1 MRKAVLSFLVFTT
14 FLVLYAL
21 NDQPLPDKR
30 TENSASQSDYCG
42 SNMVWQRLLEQQ
54 PDLLQQQEALEEIY
68 YQNQQT
74 ANLKTVAP
82 PYTIPVVFHVVHQ
95 GGPENIPASSIE
107 LSLDHLNQS
116 FANAGPYDPS
126 TGVATNIDFCLAK
139 RKPDGTLSSGIERIS
154 DPLTELSMND
164 DLALKNLSRYDPTQ
178 YLNIWVVDE
187 ICSSTSCGVAGYA
200 YFPSS
205 HGGNLDGIVVEARWL
220 GNSPANSAVLTHEVG
235 HYLGLYHTFEGGC
248 QNDDCLAN
256 GDRVCDTPPDQSTAA
271 VPCNASPN
279 SCTTD
284 TNDGFPTDQ
293 PDMFQ
298 NYMDYGDWSCYSM
311 FTAGQRDR
319 MHFFLDGIRASLQS
333 SQGCLDP
340 CTSPP
345 SVNITNDFSA
355 PVAQGAV
362 INLTANGVNA
372 DTYTWYVD
380 GTLIGTGNPLAYVFN
395 TEGSFNIS
403 VQVGNSDP
411 NCQADA
417 QALVL
422 VRCPVQASFSPTSYA
437 TTPGSVIFFTDA
449 STNATSYE
457 WFVDG
462 NSEAT
467 TTGFF
472 YQFDNLGTYT
482 VSLEASNGNCSDDFA
497 VVITVGT
504 QGSSQAGLPI
514 WPMQGGSDGG
524 FHTVD
529 WRTNP
534 PLTSTVGPIS
544 DIPGGGTGAA
554 FNSCGSVIFFAAH
567 TAQSTPNQL
576 FIYRPDGSPLL
587 DASTANGPGLNA
599 VKGGTEL
606 QVIPVPTTQDEW
618 YLIYREYASDIGS
631 PINNASYAPL
641 RLMYSRVKM
650 EANGQL
656 TIVVRDQVLA
666 AGGSSYTYSDG
677 MAVSRTIEGNPSQ
690 HYLYAGR
697 RALNQNSISVD
708 RFVISDTGISWQ
720 DNTGNIPAGYWVLTH
735 AGSFIELSPTE
746 DRVVIGN
753 RNQFSNYV
761 DFIILETASFNA
773 ASAITL
779 MGEDLILVPDGQA
792 QDATN
797 ILPIS
802 QRIGNLGFNNSYPLL
817 FLRNFQNKLSGVEFS
832 PNGRFLYL
840 TAGGY
845 VAAGLTN
852 LTYLAQVDLD
862 SDPLEVRLQIQ
873 DTPNA
878 YNTTSGQGCAF
889 ANCGEEW
896 EAISGV
902 ESSFDGNLYFS
913 KRTGNQLYV
922 IPNPNN
928 FMPQRLVPGDIN
940 LATLQEA
947 NVQLA
952 GVPGSL
958 VDQIDGFNY
967 LSSQSQTV
975 NLSIFGLDCA
985 GDCRPPFEVQ
995 ISSNDGSYQETFTIV
1010 ACPTIVP
1017 VCADTSL
1024 SYRIVDLELGI
1035 EFPNAI
1041 LNGEVNAPL
1050 GGSRFEFSEP
1060 QGCPEDCDEPYVYF
1074 YGEGADYSGR
1084 TLLAYNEFIFVGGQ
1098 RGDEALLTKM
1108 TTAGDVVWAQT
1119 MQPLSNLPNV
1129 IVDLKIDS
1137 EGMLIGAGSGHLGSD
1152 IASFTFKINPD
1163 NGATIWTRTYT
1174 DPISDYF
1181 NVSDIF
1187 ESPTNGDYILLGTA
1201 FSNTNGL
1208 GCDAAFYSISRDDGD
1223 ITSQRIHFHLGS
1235 CEGIES
1241 AVISNNSFF
1250 VTGRYNFSG
1259 SGFNRMRPAITSFNS
1274 TGTALWSRLYLV
1286 NVNQD
1291 ARLYSSDISISGPNN
1306 LVILAHGDDNGVE
1319 PDNNDFWVISAR
1331 ILTGGVEIANK
1342 YTLPEPIDGKEIL
1355 VVNDGYVV
1363 LARARNSNNLYLTR
1377 ISSLGAVI
1385 WAKQLQNLS
1394 SIGAGDELIQIGD
1407 FLYLTAQHTG
1417 NTNTEMAL
1425 IRIDLATGE
1434 LPQSCIS
1441 TEDIN
1446 VARLQTSFPY
1456 DGFNSISPYNTQVD
1470 GSSNFDLSPTPLAPL
1485 PISCAPPCGTED
1497 CDNGIDDD
1505 GDGLADCEDPDCDCE
1520 EDCEGLNYVAVF
1532 GEENQDEE
1540 GFSLLA
1546 LPNGNILL
1554 GAGGPNYFSLM
1565 EVSPQGTLVQENRFT
1580 LPNQGTVTD
1589 LILDSDGMIAG
1600 VGRSGTTA
1608 QNLQSFAFRY
1618 DHANQAMLWVNI
1630 TPTGRGS
1637 YSILEPVTG
1646 GDFLFVGSQ
1655 LQSPAPGDGDDIS
1668 WRSLDRNTGTPT
1680 ANISANFNLGGP
1692 ESFDQTIVHNN
1703 KLYSAG
1709 RFANSSNPNSFRTS
1723 VSRLGLNGQEE
1734 WSRLLHISTGAN
1746 ARLYGYDIDVYQN
1759 ELYVIGSG
1767 DDNGTS
1773 LTDTQIFLYKMST
1786 EGALLWTRKYD
1797 LDGFD
1802 NEWAQEMIVL
1812 PDGLMIIGSELGTG
1826 SDLFLFKVNFSGD
1839 VVWGKRFLGS
1849 APEVMNIAPGEQ
1861 LIREGGSIYFTASTQ
1876 SFGTT
1881 NSKDI
1886 LLVRAT
1892 LDGEVNSDCY
1902 PSEAMSITAST
1913 VNNAVAT
1920 PTNLS
1925 SYANTLNFVP
1935 TTLAVSATLSPT
1947 LLECLTACEEI
1958 CDNGIDDDGDGL
1970 VDCDDP
1976 DLADDCC
1983 CYVPPVLELG
1993 EDIVVCENGVIVLD
2007 AGAGFTSYL
2016 WSDLTTEQTLT
2027 TTFPGEYSVTV
2038 TDQCGNTQSDTL
2050 LITVDPDS
2058 EIDLGPDR
2066 TLCADETLTLTVDGF
2081 ANYEWF
2087 PVGNFDCNTCPT
2099 VVFTANVDTQIII
2112 VATNAAGCISTDTLL
2127 VTIED
2132 TQPGNYTTA
2141 GLCPGESITF
2151 GDQTITEAGLY
2162 LDTVSTGTCL
2172 TIDSLEVTLLETFNT
2187 EENRTICTGQST
2199 IIFGNEETE
2208 PGTFEMTF
2216 PASNGCDSTH
2226 TIVLSVEEEI
2236 NTSEELSVCNGQ
2248 SITIF
2253 GNEETAAGSYA
2264 MTFTSTSGCDSVHTI
2279 ALTVLD
2285 TFATSET
2292 LQVCEGES
2300 ANIFG
2305 NDETEAGDYS
2315 MTFTAEN
2322 GCDSTHTITLEIL
2335 ETFATSEMRSTCE
2348 GTAIDI
2354 FGNLETAAG
2363 DYSMTFT
2370 AANGC
2375 DSIHTITLSLFEI
2388 INTEEMVEICDG
2400 ATTDI
2405 FGEQIGEAG
2414 AYSMTFSDQNGC
2426 DSTHT
2431 ITVQVLPTFATSEDL
2446 STCAGTPVTIF
2457 GNSTTEAGAYSMT
2470 FTAGNGCDS
2479 THTINLTVFP
2489 AFSTNASIGI
2499 CPGDSTEVFGQ
2510 TINEAGEYSMTF
2522 TAVNG
2527 CDSVHT
2533 ITVLQLQS
2541 FSTTAIIDDLCV
2553 GDSVVVF
2560 GETVTESGIYQQT
2573 FTAGNGCDSTHTIT
2587 VNFLPN
2593 VTTTEE
2599 VFICEGESV
2608 EIFGQ
2613 QTSTSGIYQETY
2625 TVSNGCDSTHV
2636 ITLTEETFSGSAY
2649 IFPPCP
2655 SDPESWIVYINTNGN
2670 GGPYT
2675 VSWNGNVVVNYTI
2688 NNIPVGDHTAIVT
2701 SANGCMYSVNFT
2713 IRPYNQ
2719 PWWGL
2724 VAGPNCNDPQSGE
2737 IRIQT
2742 EPTDE
2747 VLSFSLDG
2755 VNFSETPL
2763 IDGLAEGEY
2772 TLYVKYGDRCVV
2784 TEPITV
2790 PGPETFTL
2798 ALPEDQTIKWGES
2811 LAIEPTT
2818 DVGPGASYL
2827 WTPAGSLDCSV
2838 CEKVIAQPEETTR
2851 YFLKV
2856 TDENGCTEV
2865 DEILVKVDRRI
2876 PYYVPNA
2883 FTPNNDGNNDFF
2895 TVYAATG
2902 VEEVMQMVIF
2912 DRWGGEVYVRTNFPP
2927 NREELGWDGRSRKQ
2941 QVNPGVYVY
2950 YLELKL
2956 STGEVLMVKGD
2967 VALIR

>member
-21 NDQPLPDKR
+21 NDQPVPDQG
-30 TENSASQSDYCG
+30 TENSASESDYCG
-42 SNMVWQRLLEQQ
+42 SNLAWQRILQQQ
-54 PDLLQQQEALEEIY
+54 PDLLQQQEALEEVY
-68 YQNQQT
+68 YQNQQA
-74 ANLKTVAP
+74 ANLKTVVP
-82 PYTIPVVFHVVHQ
+82 PYTIPVVFHIVHQ
-95 GGPENIPASSIE
+95 GGTENIPASSIE

-187 ICSSTSCGVAGYA
+187 ICSSTGCGVAGYA

-345 SVNITNDFSA
+345 SVSITNDFST
-355 PVAQGAV
+355 PVAQGAA

-380 GTLIGTGNPLAYVFN
+380 GTLIGTGNPLSYVFN
-395 TEGSFNIS
+395 TEGSYNLS

-422 VRCPVQASFSPTSYA
+422 VRCPTLASFSPTSYT
-437 TTPGSVIFFTDA
+437 TTPGSVIFFTNA

-467 TTGFF
+467 STGFF

-482 VSLEASNGNCSDDFA
+482 VSLEASNGTCSDDFS

-514 WPMQGGSDGG
+514 WPMQGGSEGG

-544 DIPGGGTGAA
+544 DIGGGGTGAA
-554 FNSCGSVIFFAAH
+554 FNSCGSVVFFAAH
-567 TAQSTPNQL
+567 TAQATPNQL
-576 FIYRPDGSPLL
+576 FIYRPDGTPLL

-599 VKGGTEL
+599 VKGPTEL
-606 QVIPVPTTQDEW
+606 QVIPVPSTQDEW
-618 YLIYREYASDIGS
+618 YLIYREYGSDTGAPANS
-631 PINNASYAPL
+631 ASYAPL

-650 EANGQL
+650 EVNGQL

-708 RFVISDTGISWQ
+708 RFVISNAGISWQ

-746 DRVVIGN
+746 DRVVVGN
-753 RNQFSNYV
+753 RNQFSGYV

-779 MGEDLILVPDGQA
+779 MGEDLILVPDGQT

-840 TAGGY
+840 TSGGY
-845 VAAGLTN
+845 VSSGSTN
-852 LTYLAQVDLD
+852 LTYLAQVDLE

-896 EAISGV
+896 EAIGGI
-902 ESSFDGNLYFS
+902 ESSFDGNLYFT
-913 KRTGNQLYV
+913 KRTGNQLFV

-928 FMPQRLVPGDIN
+928 FMPQRLVPGSID
-940 LATLQEA
+940 LATAQEP
-947 NVQLA
+947 NIQLA
-952 GVPGSL
+952 GAPGSL

-995 ISSNDGSYQETFTIV
+995 ISSNDGSYQETFTIA

-1050 GGSRFEFSEP
+1050 GSGRFEFSEP

-1074 YGEGADYSGR
+1074 YGEDADYSGR

-1119 MQPLSNLPNV
+1119 MQPLTNLPNV
-1129 IVDLKIDS
+1129 VVDLKIDS
-1137 EGMLIGAGSGHLGSD
+1137 EGMLIGVGSGRLGSD
-1152 IASFTFKINPD
+1152 IASFSFKINPD
-1163 NGATIWTRTYT
+1163 NGAMIWTRTYT
-1174 DPISDYF
+1174 DPASDYF

-1201 FSNTNGL
+1201 FSNSNGL
-1208 GCDAAFYSISRDDGD
+1208 GCDAAFYSISRNDGD

-1259 SGFNRMRPAITSFNS
+1259 GGFNRMRPAITSFNS

-1319 PDNNDFWVISAR
+1319 PDNNDFWIISAR

-1355 VVNDGYVV
+1355 AVNDGYVV
-1363 LARARNSNNLYLTR
+1363 LARARNSNSLYLTR
-1377 ISSLGAVI
+1377 ISSLGTVI
-1385 WAKQLQNLS
+1385 WAKQLQNLT

-1441 TEDIN
+1441 TEDVN
-1446 VARLQTSFPY
+1446 VSRLSNPFPY

-1470 GSSNFDLSPTPLAPL
+1470 GSSDFDLSPTPLAPL
-1485 PISCAPPCGTED
+1485 PISCAPPCGPED
-1497 CDNGIDDD
+1497 CTNGIDDD

-1520 EDCEGLNYVAVF
+1520 EDCDTNTFVSSF
-1532 GEENQDEE
+1532 GAPGIDET
-1540 GFSLLA
+1540 GANVLL
-1546 LPNGNILL
+1546 LSNGNLL
-1554 GAGGPNYFSLM
+1554 LTGQSDNLLHFIETTPFGDLVRQQQWPAGIDNV
-1565 EVSPQGTLVQENRFT
+1565 EI
-1580 LPNQGTVTD
+1580 TD
-1589 LILDSDGMIAG
+1589 LRQDSDGMLIGAG
-1600 VGRSGTTA
+1600 RAGGPTTA
-1608 QNLQSFAFRY
+1608 SGFAFRY
-1618 DHANQAMLWVNI
+1618 DYANNQMLWWQQIANNLF
-1630 TPTGRGS
+1630 GQ
-1637 YSILEPVTG
+1637 SIIEPVAG
-1646 GDFLFVGSQ
+1646 GDFVFTANHAVS
-1655 LQSPAPGDGDDIS
+1655 SPAPGFGEDIS
-1668 WRSLDRNTGTPT
+1668 WKSLDRNTGQPT
-1680 ANISANFNLGGP
+1680 SNISANFDLGIS
-1692 ESFDQTIVHNN
+1692 ETFFQTIFHNN
-1703 KLYSAG
+1703 KFYHTGRYSTSSSAG
-1709 RFANSSNPNSFRTS
+1709 SFRSGISRFS
-1723 VSRLGLNGQEE
+1723 VDGQEE
-1734 WSRLLHISTGAN
+1734 WSNLYHVPLNAS
-1746 ARLYGYDIDVYQN
+1746 ARLYGQDLDIDDN
-1759 ELYVIGSG
+1759 HLINLSAG
-1767 DDNGTS
+1767 DGNGTS
-1773 LTDTQIFLYKMST
+1773 STNTTFFISKVDLEGELIWVKEYDIPSMDNEYAEELVVVNDGFIILGQNRSGNQQIFLTKTDKAGNVLWNRVST
-1786 EGALLWTRKYD
+1786 TGGENSLTRFGKSQ
-1797 LDGFD
+1797 L
-1802 NEWAQEMIVL
+1802 IPL
-1812 PDGLMIIGSELGTG
+1812 GSG
-1826 SDLFLFKVNFSGD
+1826 VVFSGSSNALNND
-1839 VVWGKRFLGS
+1839 NTLD
-1849 APEVMNIAPGEQ
+1849 
-1861 LIREGGSIYFTASTQ
+1861 L
-1876 SFGTT
+1876 
-1881 NSKDI
+1881 
-1886 LLVRAT
+1886 LLVRTNAQGEVLADCWSNEQVEINVIT
-1892 LDGEVNSDCY
+1892 LDDGVGVAIDLLDYTGSLQF
-1902 PSEAMSITAST
+1902 
-1913 VNNAVAT
+1913 NAT
-1920 PTNLS
+1920 QPE
-1925 SYANTLNFVP
+1925 
-1935 TTLAVSATLSPT
+1935 
-1947 LLECLTACEEI
+1947 LLELPLALNETCLTSCDEI
-1958 CDNGIDDDGDGL
+1958 CGNGTDDDGDGL

-1983 CYVPPVLELG
+1983 CYAPPVLELG

-2007 AGAGFTSYL
+2007 AGPGFTSYL

-2050 LITVDPDS
+2050 LITVDPAS
-2058 EIDLGPDR
+2058 EVDLGPDV
-2066 TLCADETLTLTVDGF
+2066 TLCAGETLTLMVDGF
-2081 ANYEWF
+2081 ASYEWF
-2087 PVGNFDCNTCPT
+2087 PVGGFDCNTCPT
-2099 VVFTANVDTQIII
+2099 VVFTANADTEIII

-2132 TQPGNYTTA
+2132 TQPGSYTAT

-2162 LDTVSTGTCL
+2162 MDTTSTSTCL

-2187 EENRTICTGQST
+2187 EENRTICAGQST
-2199 IIFGNEETE
+2199 IIFGNEET
-2208 PGTFEMTF
+2208 
-2216 PASNGCDSTH
+2216 
-2226 TIVLSVEEEI
+2226 
-2236 NTSEELSVCNGQ
+2236 Q
-2248 SITIF
+2248 
-2253 GNEETAAGSYA
+2253 
-2264 MTFTSTSGCDSVHTI
+2264 
-2279 ALTVLD
+2279 
-2285 TFATSET
+2285 
-2292 LQVCEGES
+2292 
-2300 ANIFG
+2300 
-2305 NDETEAGDYS
+2305 AGDYS

-2335 ETFATSEMRSTCE
+2335 ETFATSEMRSTCA

-2354 FGNLETAAG
+2354 FGNQETDAG
-2363 DYSMTFT
+2363 DYNMTFT
-2370 AANGC
+2370 AENGC
-2375 DSIHTITLSLFEI
+2375 DSVHTITLSLFEV
-2388 INTEEMVEICDG
+2388 INTEETVDICAG
-2400 ATTDI
+2400 TTTDV
-2405 FGEQIGEAG
+2405 FGEPVGDAG

-2431 ITVQVLPTFATSEDL
+2431 ITVQVLPTSATNEDL
-2446 STCAGTPVTIF
+2446 STCEGTPIAVF
-2457 GNSTTEAGAYSMT
+2457 GTPTSETGTYSMT
-2470 FTAGNGCDS
+2470 FTASNGCDS
-2479 THTINLTVFP
+2479 THTINLTVLP
-2489 AFSTNASIGI
+2489 TFSTSASVGI
-2499 CPGDSTEVFGQ
+2499 CPGESTEVFGQ
-2510 TINEAGEYSMTF
+2510 TVDEAGEYSMTF
-2522 TAVNG
+2522 TAANG

-2533 ITVLQLQS
+2533 ITVLQLES
-2541 FSTTAIIDDLCV
+2541 INTTETLDDLCE
-2553 GDSVVVF
+2553 GESVAIF
-2560 GETVTESGIYQQT
+2560 GETVTESGVYQQT
-2573 FTAGNGCDSTHTIT
+2573 FTAENGCDSTHTIT

-2593 VTTTEE
+2593 ITTTED
-2599 VFICEGESV
+2599 VFICEGESI

-2613 QTSTSGIYQETY
+2613 QISEPGIYQETF
-2625 TVSNGCDSTHV
+2625 TGSNGCDSTHV
-2636 ITLTEETFSGSAY
+2636 ITLAEETFSGSAY

-2675 VSWNGNVVVNYTI
+2675 VSWNGNVVVNHTI

-2701 SANGCMYSVNFT
+2701 SANGCMYSVDFT

-2737 IRIQT
+2737 ILIQT

-2755 VNFSETPL
+2755 INFSETPIL
-2763 IDGLAEGEY
+2763 GGLAEGEY

-2811 LAIEPTT
+2811 LAIDPTT
-2818 DVGPGASYL
+2818 NVGPGAIYQ
-2827 WTPAGSLDCSV
+2827 WTPAGSLDCPA
-2838 CEKVIAQPEETTR
+2838 CDKVVAQPEETTR

-2856 TDENGCTEV
+2856 TDQNGCTEV
-2865 DEILVKVDRRI
+2865 DDILVKVDRRI

-2883 FTPNNDGNNDFF
+2883 FTPNNDGKNDFF

-2902 VEEVMQMVIF
+2902 VEEVMQMAIF

-2927 NREELGWDGRSRKQ
+2927 NREELGWDGRSREKQ
-2941 QVNPGVYVY
+2941 VTAGVYVY

-2956 STGEVLMVKGD
+2956 STGEVVMVKGD

>member
-21 NDQPLPDKR
+21 NDQPISNHGTDD
-30 TENSASQSDYCG
+30 SASESDYCG
-42 SNMVWQRLLEQQ
+42 SNLAWQRLLQQQ
-54 PDLLQQQEALEEIY
+54 PELLQQQEVLEEAY

-74 ANLKTVAP
+74 ALLKTVAP
-82 PYTIPVVFHVVHQ
+82 PYTIPVVFHIIHQ
-95 GGPENIPASSIE
+95 GGAENIPATAIQ

-154 DPLTELSMND
+154 DPLTNLNMND

-187 ICSSTSCGVAGYA
+187 ICGSNGCGVAGYA
-200 YFPSS
+200 YFPSA
-205 HGGNLDGIVVEARWL
+205 HGSNLDGIIVEARWL
-220 GNSPANSAVLTHEVG
+220 GNSPANSSILTHEIG

-298 NYMDYGDWSCYSM
+298 NYMDYGDWGCYSM

-345 SVNITNDFSA
+345 SVTITNDFSA
-355 PVAQGAV
+355 PAAQGIA
-362 INLTANGVNA
+362 INLTASGVNA

-380 GTLIGTGNPLAYVFN
+380 GTPIGTGNPLSYAFN
-395 TEGSFNIS
+395 AEGSYNLS

-411 NCQADA
+411 NCQAEA
-417 QALVL
+417 QTLVL
-422 VRCPVQASFSPTSYA
+422 VRCLVQASFSPSSYA
-437 TTPGSVIFFTDA
+437 VTPGSVIFFTDA
-449 STNATSYE
+449 STNATNYE

-482 VSLEASNGNCSDDFA
+482 VSLEATDGNCSDDFT

-514 WPMQGGSDGG
+514 WPMQGGSNGG

-544 DIPGGGTGAA
+544 DLAGGGTGAA
-554 FNSCGSVIFFAAH
+554 FNSCGSVVFFAAH
-567 TAQSTPNQL
+567 TAQATPNQL
-576 FIYRPDGSPLL
+576 FIYRPDGTSLL

-599 VKGGTEL
+599 VKAGTEL

-618 YLIYREYASDIGS
+618 YLIYREYGSDIGA
-631 PINNASYAPL
+631 PANNAGYSPL

-656 TIVVRDQVLA
+656 TIVSRDQVLSA
-666 AGGSSYTYSDG
+666 NGSNYTYSDG
-677 MAVSRTIEGNPSQ
+677 MAVSRTVGGNPNQ

-708 RFVISDTGISWQ
+708 RFVISNTGISWQ

-735 AGSFIELSPTE
+735 AGSNIELSPTE

-753 RNQFSNYV
+753 RNQFSGYV

-773 ASAITL
+773 ANATSL
-779 MGEDLILVPDGQA
+779 MGEDLILVPDGQP

-797 ILPIS
+797 VLPIS
-802 QRIGNLGFNNSYPLL
+802 QRIGDLGNNNSYPLL
-817 FLRNFQNKLSGVEFS
+817 FLRNFQKKLSGIEFS

-840 TAGGY
+840 TSGGY
-845 VAAGLTN
+845 VASGFTN
-852 LTYLAQVDLD
+852 LTYLAQVDLE

-873 DTPNA
+873 ETPA
-878 YNTTSGQGCAF
+878 YNATSGQGCTLS
-889 ANCGEEW
+889 NCGEEW
-896 EAISGV
+896 EAISGI
-902 ESSFDGNLYFS
+902 ESSFDGNLYFT
-913 KRTGNQLYV
+913 KRTGNQLFV

-928 FMPQRLVPGDIN
+928 FMPQRLVPGFVD
-940 LATLQEA
+940 LANAQEP
-947 NVQLA
+947 NIQVA
-952 GVPGSL
+952 GAPGSL

-967 LSSQSQTV
+967 LSTQSQTV

-995 ISSNDGSYQETFTIV
+995 ISSSDDSYQETFTIA
-1010 ACPTIVP
+1010 ACPTIIP

-1041 LNGEVNAPL
+1041 LNGEINAPL
-1050 GGSRFEFSEP
+1050 GSERFEFSEP

-1074 YGEGADYSGR
+1074 YGEDADYNGS

-1119 MQPLSNLPNV
+1119 MRPLSNLPNV

-1137 EGMLIGAGSGHLGSD
+1137 EGMLIGAGSGRLGSD

-1174 DPISDYF
+1174 DPASDYF

-1208 GCDAAFYSISRDDGD
+1208 GCDAAFYSISRNDGD

-1259 SGFNRMRPAITSFNS
+1259 GGFNRMRPAITSFNS

-1306 LVILAHGDDNGVE
+1306 LVILAHGDENGVE
-1319 PDNNDFWVISAR
+1319 PDNNDFWIISAR

-1385 WAKQLQNLS
+1385 WAKRLQNLS

-1434 LPQSCIS
+1434 LPESCIS
-1441 TEDIN
+1441 TEDVN
-1446 VARLQTSFPY
+1446 VSRLSNPFPY

-1470 GSSNFDLSPTPLAPL
+1470 GSSAFDLSPTPLAPL
-1485 PISCAPPCGTED
+1485 PISCAPPCGPED
-1497 CDNGIDDD
+1497 CTNGIDDD

-1540 GFSLLA
+1540 GCSLVA

-1554 GAGGPNYFSLM
+1554 GAGGSTYFSLM
-1565 EVSPQGTLVQENRFT
+1565 EVSPEGTLLQENRFSI
-1580 LPNQGTVTD
+1580 PDKGIVTD
-1589 LILDSDGMIAG
+1589 LILDSDGMITGAG
-1600 VGRSGTTA
+1600 HSGTSN
-1608 QNLQSFAFRY
+1608 QNLQSFTFRY
-1618 DHANQAMLWVNI
+1618 DHANQAMLWMNI
-1630 TPTGRGS
+1630 SPIGRNS
-1637 YSILEPVTG
+1637 NSILEPVTG
-1646 GDFLFVGSQ
+1646 GDFLFVGSR
-1655 LQSPAPGDGDDIS
+1655 LSAPSPGFSDDIS
-1668 WRSLDRNTGTPT
+1668 WLSLDRNTGNPT
-1680 ANISANFNLGGP
+1680 TNISANFNLGGP
-1692 ESFDQTIVHNN
+1692 ESFYQTIAHNN
-1703 KLYSAG
+1703 KIYTTG
-1709 RFANSSNPNSFRTS
+1709 RFSTSSSSNSLRTS
-1723 VSRLGLNGQEE
+1723 VSRLSLDGQEE
-1734 WSRLLHISTGAN
+1734 WSRLLHISTASS
-1746 ARLYGYDIDVYQN
+1746 ARLYGFDIDVYQN
-1759 ELYVIGSG
+1759 ELYIIGNG
-1767 DDNGTS
+1767 DDNGNS
-1773 LTDTQIFLYKMST
+1773 GTDTQIFLYKMST
-1786 EGALLWTRKYD
+1786 EGALLWTRKFD
-1797 LDGFD
+1797 LNGIN
-1802 NEWAQEMIVL
+1802 NEFAQEMIVL
-1812 PDGLMIIGSELGTG
+1812 PDGLLIFGSERGTG
-1826 SDLFLFKVNFSGD
+1826 SDLFLFKVDFSGEIL
-1839 VVWGKRFLGS
+1839 WTKRFLGD
-1849 APEVMNIAPGEQ
+1849 APELVSIYPTNNQ
-1861 LIREGGSIYFTASTQ
+1861 LIREGGSIYFTGITQ

-1881 NSKDI
+1881 NSNDI

-1902 PSEAMSITAST
+1902 PSEEISITAST
-1913 VNNAVAT
+1913 INNAVAT
-1920 PTNLS
+1920 PVSLS
-1925 SYANTLNFVP
+1925 SYPNSLNFANSVP
-1935 TTLAVSATLSPT
+1935 IASTIISPT
-1947 LLECLTACEEI
+1947 LLECLTVCDEI

-1970 VDCDDP
+1970 IDCEDP
-1976 DLADDCC
+1976 DLANDCC

-2007 AGAGFTSYL
+2007 AGPGFTSYL

-2038 TDQCGNTQSDTL
+2038 TDQCGNTQSDTI
-2050 LITVDPDS
+2050 LITVDPAS
-2058 EIDLGPDR
+2058 GIDLGPDVM
-2066 TLCADETLTLTVDGF
+2066 LCAGETLTLTVDGF
-2081 ANYEWF
+2081 ASYEWF
-2087 PVGNFDCNTCPT
+2087 PVGGFDCNTCPT
-2099 VVFTANVDTQIII
+2099 VVFTANVDTEIII
-2112 VATNAAGCISTDTLL
+2112 VATNAAGCISTDTLV
-2127 VTIED
+2127 VTID
-2132 TQPGNYTTA
+2132 TTQPGSYTAT
-2141 GLCPGESITF
+2141 GICPGESITF

-2162 LDTVSTGTCL
+2162 LDTISTGTCL

-2187 EENRTICTGQST
+2187 GEDRTICAGQST
-2199 IIFGNEETE
+2199 FIFGNEETE
-2208 PGTFEMTF
+2208 PGTYEMTF
-2216 PASNGCDSTH
+2216 TATNGCDSTH
-2226 TIVLSVEEEI
+2226 TIVLNVEEEI
-2236 NTSEELSVCNGQ
+2236 NTSEELSVCSGQ

-2253 GNEETAAGSYA
+2253 GNEETAAGTYE
-2264 MTFTSTSGCDSVHTI
+2264 MTFTSGSGCDSVHTVL
-2279 ALTVLD
+2279 LTVLD
-2285 TFATSET
+2285 TFTTSET
-2292 LQVCEGES
+2292 LQVCAGES
-2300 ANIFG
+2300 ATVFG
-2305 NDETEAGDYS
+2305 NE
-2315 MTFTAEN
+2315 
-2322 GCDSTHTITLEIL
+2322 
-2335 ETFATSEMRSTCE
+2335 
-2348 GTAIDI
+2348 
-2354 FGNLETAAG
+2354 ETAAG

-2370 AANGC
+2370 ATNGC
-2375 DSIHTITLSLFEI
+2375 DSTHTITLSLFEV
-2388 INTEEMVEICDG
+2388 INTEETVEICDG
-2400 ATTDI
+2400 ATTDV
-2405 FGEQIGEAG
+2405 FGEQVGEAG

-2446 STCAGTPVTIF
+2446 STCEGTPIAVF
-2457 GNSTTEAGAYSMT
+2457 GNPTTEAGTYTMT
-2470 FTAGNGCDS
+2470 FAAENGCDS
-2479 THTINLTVFP
+2479 THTILLTVLP
-2489 AFSTNASIGI
+2489 TFSTSASVGI
-2499 CPGDSTEVFGQ
+2499 CPGDSTVVFGQ
-2510 TINEAGEYSMTF
+2510 TVNEAGEFSMTF
-2522 TAVNG
+2522 TAANG

-2533 ITVLQLQS
+2533 ITVFQLENI
-2541 FSTTAIIDDLCV
+2541 STTETIDNLCE
-2553 GDSVVVF
+2553 GDSVDIF
-2560 GETVTESGIYQQT
+2560 GETVTESGVYQQT
-2573 FTAGNGCDSTHTIT
+2573 FTAENGCDSLHTIT

-2593 VTTTEE
+2593 ITTTEE
-2599 VFICEGESV
+2599 LFICEGESV

-2613 QTSTSGIYQETY
+2613 QISEPGTYQETS
-2625 TVSNGCDSTHV
+2625 TGSNGCDSTHV

-2675 VSWNGNVVVNYTI
+2675 VSWNGTVVVNSTI

-2724 VAGPNCNDPQSGE
+2724 VAGPNCNDPQSGV
-2737 IRIQT
+2737 IHVQT

-2747 VLSFSLDG
+2747 ILSFSLDG
-2755 VNFSETPL
+2755 VNFSEAPL
-2763 IDGLAEGEY
+2763 IEGLAEGEY

-2790 PGPETFTL
+2790 PGPESFNL
-2798 ALPEDQTIKWGES
+2798 ALPEDQTINWGES
-2811 LAIEPTT
+2811 LAIDPTT
-2818 DVGPGASYL
+2818 NVGPGAIYQ
-2827 WTPAGSLDCSV
+2827 WTPSASLDCPS
-2838 CEKVIAQPEETTR
+2838 CNKVVAQPGETTR

-2856 TDENGCTEV
+2856 TDQNGCTEV
-2865 DEILVKVDRRI
+2865 DDILVRVDRRA

-2902 VEEVMQMVIF
+2902 VEEVQQMVIF

-2927 NREELGWDGRSRKQ
+2927 NREELGWDGRSREKQ
-2941 QVNPGVYVY
+2941 VTPGVYVY
-2950 YLELKL
+2950 YLELRL
-2956 STGEVLMVKGD
+2956 STGEVVMVKGD